1 MTVTYGLGLPAGA
14 GRTGELGLILIL
26 ISVIWVIFRKNI
38 ARYQYQIAMT
48 MFGKLRPEQ
57 DQEQNQIR
65 AIEFFGIAFT
75 VLLFVTGILLLA
87 LNFAFP

>member
-1 MTVTYGLGLPAGA
+1 
-14 GRTGELGLILIL
+14 
-26 ISVIWVIFRKNI
+26 
-38 ARYQYQIAMT
+38 MT
-48 MFGKLRPEQ
+48 MLGKLRPEQ
-57 DQEQNQIR
+57 DQEQHQIR